1 MKKNFEIGQS
11 NEVIKSGEIHDL
23 HNLYDYVGIILR
35 GNNRQLQ
42 ILFTPNSG
50 HCEGKLPISL
60 CFEGIDYLEFSPNFG
75 SKVISS
81 LDEMG
86 YKNSDD
92 FDDEWLLSQEQATN
106 DDHLFLRLDNDSFIR
121 IHSEF
126 ATLIETKKLV
136 LIK

>member
-1 MKKNFEIGQS
+1 MKKDFEIGQS
-11 NEVIKSGEIHDL
+11 NEIIKSGKIHDL

-35 GNNRQLQ
+35 GDNCQLQ

-50 HCEGKLPISL
+50 YGEGRSPISL
-60 CFEGIDYLEFSPNFG
+60 CFGGIDYLEFSPNFG
-75 SKVISS
+75 SKVISG

-86 YKNSDD
+86 YKKPDD

-106 DDHLFLRLDNDSFIR
+106 DDHLFLRLDNNSFIR

-126 ATLIETKKLV
+126 ATLAENKKLA
-136 LIK
+136 LQ